1 MSNFELKEQVNH
13 FNPRK
18 IYYQKS
24 VQDYAITRR
33 LLDYE
38 PWEAISKIAYD
49 KKEEINSAEYQ
60 PIAKD
65 GDLFRVGPH
74 NHDAGRSMLVIKRGP
89 SPIVVKE
96 STHQNLVSMEPDR
109 FDGKL
114 IYDIKLGSNC
124 TYRCHY
130 CYLFGAHSKNV
141 EFAVYVDAKRM
152 KQGMKKAV
160 EENTGKPI
168 TFNAGEH
175 TDSLAFDPLTRLT
188 RVLIP
193 FITTLPEAKMEL
205 RTKSAYV
212 ENLQG
217 LIHRGKTTVAWSLA
231 PQQVIDLTEHS
242 NAARFEERLA
252 AMVKVQQWGYPVAL
266 KLDPVIPIEGW
277 ENHYEQ
283 MITRLGDQ
291 LNPDLIDHYSVG
303 VIRMSGKLKRLVAE
317 LFPDSIVNSL
327 DYSDL
332 RKGKY
337 THELE
342 VRSKIYLKIIAL
354 MDRAFPNLPFY
365 ISMEEREVADKVI
378 REAAKIKQELK

>member
-1 MSNFELKEQVNH
+1 
-13 FNPRK
+13 
-18 IYYQKS
+18 
-24 VQDYAITRR
+24 
-33 LLDYE
+33 
-38 PWEAISKIAYD
+38 
-49 KKEEINSAEYQ
+49 
-60 PIAKD
+60 
-65 GDLFRVGPH
+65 
-74 NHDAGRSMLVIKRGP
+74 
-89 SPIVVKE
+89 
-96 STHQNLVSMEPDR
+96 
-109 FDGKL
+109 
-114 IYDIKLGSNC
+114 
-124 TYRCHY
+124 
-130 CYLFGAHSKNV
+130 
-141 EFAVYVDAKRM
+141 
-152 KQGMKKAV
+152 
-160 EENTGKPI
+160 
-168 TFNAGEH
+168 
-175 TDSLAFDPLTRLT
+175 
-188 RVLIP
+188 
-193 FITTLPEAKMEL
+193 
-205 RTKSAYV
+205 
-212 ENLQG
+212 
-217 LIHRGKTTVAWSLA
+217 
-231 PQQVIDLTEHS
+231 
-242 NAARFEERLA
+242 
-252 AMVKVQQWGYPVAL
+252 MVKVQQWGYPVAL

>member
-1 MSNFELKEQVNH
+1 LSISLIKEHIGH
-13 FNPRK
+13 FTPRK
-18 IYYQKS
+18 IYYQKAI
-24 VQDYAITRR
+24 QDYPITRR
-33 LLDYE
+33 LLNYQ
-38 PWEAISKIAYD
+38 PWESIQKIAYD

-60 PIAKD
+60 PIVK
-65 GDLFRVGPH
+65 GTLFRVGPH
-74 NHDAGRSMLVIKRGP
+74 NHDAGRSILVIKRGP
-89 SPIVVKE
+89 SSLVVEE
-96 STHQNLVSMEPDR
+96 STHQNLVSMEPHR
-109 FDGKL
+109 FEGKL

-141 EFAVYVDAKRM
+141 EFAVYVDAAGM

-160 EENTGKPI
+160 EDNPGKLI

-193 FITTLPEAKMEL
+193 FITTLPDAKMEL

-212 ENLQG
+212 ENLRG

-231 PQQVIDLTEHS
+231 PQEVIDSTEHS
-242 NAARFEERLA
+242 NAASFDERLK
-252 AMVKVQQWGYPVAL
+252 AMVKVQDWGYPIAL

-277 ENHYEQ
+277 ESHYEH
-283 MITRLGDQ
+283 MIARLSRD

-303 VIRMSGKLKRLVAE
+303 VIRMSGKLKLLLAE

-337 THELE
+337 THKLE
-342 VRSKIYLKIIAL
+342 ERIKIYLDILKL
-354 MDRAFPNLPFY
+354 MDEAFPNLPFY

-378 REAAKIKQELK
+378 REAAKVKQELE